1 MLLRQLQQHET
12 NDNSKV
18 VRIGR
23 ILAIMYENESFGRAA
38 IQSEE
43 AEILTKY
50 IIKNDSLALE
60 IDSLKILTNSPY
72 QVVLVDSIKLLL
84 EEKLQNIFE
93 LKSIREASESD
104 SILDEGIKNF
114 INIESSMGKLTL
126 EDFSS
131 NPENLAKKQKETLEE
146 IITILN
152 KYRPRDTS
160 VMVDEQTLDSIIVQS
175 KTHLKQVRN
184 EIVKQ
189 RKELVKKENQ
199 LVQNDLTVSQQI
211 KTLLSLLESDLR
223 LSDLKLA
230 KERDKALQ
238 RGAYILILAAV
249 IATLLVIIFS
259 LLILNDFWKAQRYR
273 KELENANSYTS
284 SLLQSRE
291 QLISM
296 VSHDLRTPLSTIVGY
311 ANMLQSHLKEQ
322 KQKYYLSSI
331 LESSSY
337 MSQLVD
343 DLLDYSKLEAGKLTI
358 SNIPFDISTL
368 LNDIVS
374 NLKNT
379 NQEKDISL
387 SLNIDNTL
395 STSLYIGDPY
405 RIRQI
410 ITNLLGNAYKF
421 TSKGEIVVHAYQKD
435 SKISIAI
442 SDTGVGIPEK
452 ALSTIFVEFTQA
464 NSTIERQYGGYGMG
478 LTISKKL
485 ATLMDGHISV
495 KSELNKGSIFTLT
508 LPATLKEKPKHDPS
522 KTIKNLTAILIDDD
536 INLLQ
541 LLEET
546 LQQRQIFTHKFSD
559 AETALEALKKI
570 KFDFILTDIQLP
582 KINGFRFLNLLVQQ
596 SEFNTSI
603 PVFAMTGRKDIN
615 RELYL
620 SSGFTQVLY
629 KPFTPQELFNTIS
642 HYFPLQNHPITD
654 KLPILTEKKLSFLTR
669 LNHFVCW
676 R

>member
-1 MLLRQLQQHET
+1 M
-12 NDNSKV
+12 
-18 VRIGR
+18 
-23 ILAIMYENESFGRAA
+23 
-38 IQSEE
+38 
-43 AEILTKY
+43 
-50 IIKNDSLALE
+50 
-60 IDSLKILTNSPY
+60 
-72 QVVLVDSIKLLL
+72 
-84 EEKLQNIFE
+84 
-93 LKSIREASESD
+93 
-104 SILDEGIKNF
+104 
-114 INIESSMGKLTL
+114 
-126 EDFSS
+126 
-131 NPENLAKKQKETLEE
+131 
-146 IITILN
+146 
-152 KYRPRDTS
+152 
-160 VMVDEQTLDSIIVQS
+160 
-175 KTHLKQVRN
+175 
-184 EIVKQ
+184 
-189 RKELVKKENQ
+189 
-199 LVQNDLTVSQQI
+199 
-211 KTLLSLLESDLR
+211 LSLLESDLR

-452 ALSTIFVEFTQA
+452 SFIHY
-464 NSTIERQYGGYGMG
+464 ICGIY
-478 LTISKKL
+478 
-485 ATLMDGHISV
+485 
-495 KSELNKGSIFTLT
+495 
-508 LPATLKEKPKHDPS
+508 PS
-522 KTIKNLTAILIDDD
+522 
-536 INLLQ
+536 
-541 LLEET
+541 
-546 LQQRQIFTHKFSD
+546 
-559 AETALEALKKI
+559 
-570 KFDFILTDIQLP
+570 
-582 KINGFRFLNLLVQQ
+582 
-596 SEFNTSI
+596 
-603 PVFAMTGRKDIN
+603 
-615 RELYL
+615 
-620 SSGFTQVLY
+620 
-629 KPFTPQELFNTIS
+629 
-642 HYFPLQNHPITD
+642 
-654 KLPILTEKKLSFLTR
+654 
-669 LNHFVCW
+669 
-676 R
+676 